1 MTTSRELLDALEAV
15 EDTRNRLKSLAQTKP
30 EGWVKDYAV
39 LRATLRE
46 KMGTLVAS
54 GQAWFRAGGDD
65 ASGQEFARLVEASK
79 SAMERHQ
86 ARWPVVVIDHDN
98 PQYVESMA
106 TVDNCTNEV
115 GRFVRAKVRR

>member
-1 MTTSRELLDALEAV
+1 MATSREFLDALEAV
-15 EDTRNRLKSLAQTKP
+15 EETRNSLKSLALTKP

-39 LRATLRE
+39 RRASLRE
-46 KMGTLVAS
+46 KMGTLVAA
-54 GQAWFRAGGDD
+54 GQAWFRGARDE
-65 ASGQEFARLVEASK
+65 AAAQEFAGLLEASK

-106 TVDNCTNEV
+106 TVDNCTTEV
-115 GRFVRAKVRR
+115 ARFVRAKVRR